1 MQLRYIKGVNM
12 KVCRKCGDNITRKN
26 QLRNYYYPGI
36 QNTCKPCKDKYL
48 KKHNEKKYKTIK
60 DNPLW

>member
-1 MQLRYIKGVNM
+1 MQLRYIIGVNM

-36 QNTCKPCKDKYL
+36 QNICKPCKNEYL
-48 KKHNEKKYKTIK
+48 KKLNNKKYKTIK

>member
-1 MQLRYIKGVNM
+1 M

-26 QLRNYYYPGI
+26 QLRNYYYPGV
-36 QNTCKPCKDKYL
+36 QNICKPCKNEYL
-48 KKHNEKKYKTIK
+48 KKLNEKKYKTIK

>member
-1 MQLRYIKGVNM
+1 M
-12 KVCRKCGDNITRKN
+12 KVCRKCGDDITRKN